1 MFLINKKE
9 VPQKKEEVHLESDRT
24 DNSVANHQPSHANL
38 VNNNKKMMAIMIVAA
53 ASQDDIE

>member
-1 MFLINKKE
+1 MVLINKKE

-38 VNNNKKMMAIMIVAA
+38 VNNNKMMAIMIVAA
-53 ASQDDIE
+53 APQDDIE

>member
-1 MFLINKKE
+1 MFLNKKE
-9 VPQKKEEVHLESDRT
+9 VPQKKEETHLESDRT

-38 VNNNKKMMAIMIVAA
+38 VNNNKMMAIMIVAA

>member
-38 VNNNKKMMAIMIVAA
+38 VNNNKMMAIMIVAA
-53 ASQDDIE
+53 ASEDDID

>member
-1 MFLINKKE
+1 MVLINKKE

-38 VNNNKKMMAIMIVAA
+38 VNNNKKMAIMIVAA
-53 ASQDDIE
+53 APQDDIE

>member
-38 VNNNKKMMAIMIVAA
+38 VNNKKMMAIMIVAA
-53 ASQDDIE
+53 ASEDDID